1 MNPLFL
7 ALAIAAGVAIAAQAA
22 VNSQLAAGLG
32 GQPIAAAFIS
42 FAVGTLA
49 LLLIAA
55 ASGSLS
61 SIGQLSGQPAWRML
75 GGLLGAGAIFCTVML
90 APRLGLAVL
99 LSLVIAGQLLAS
111 VVIDHFGLLGAA
123 VRPATAARLIG
134 SGLMTVGVVI
144 ALFGERLARAVVAS

>member
-7 ALAIAAGVAIAAQAA
+7 ALAIAAGAAIAAQAA

-32 GQPIAAAFIS
+32 GQPIAAAFVS
-42 FAVGTLA
+42 FTVGTLA
-49 LLLIAA
+49 LFLIAA

-61 SIGQLSGQPAWRML
+61 SIGQLPGQPAWRML

-90 APRLGLAVL
+90 APRLGLAVV

-134 SGLMTVGVVI
+134 SGLMTVGVII
-144 ALFGERLARAVVAS
+144 ALFGDRLARTAIAS